1 MAVGDFD
8 FDELYNADPTVSWIL
23 FWISALL
30 LVFVLVNIFVAI
42 ILNAYDLIVAMDPD
56 ASDAANFITMVMT
69 QAQKTI
75 AAAFPGGAGGVH
87 AEDVE
92 GDLNPNVLH
101 NTMDRIED
109 EAYCELPCH

>member
-1 MAVGDFD
+1 MSAAAAVRF
-8 FDELYNADPTVSWIL
+8 AV
-23 FWISALL
+23 
-30 LVFVLVNIFVAI
+30 
-42 ILNAYDLIVAMDPD
+42 
-56 ASDAANFITMVMT
+56 VMT

-109 EAYCELPCH
+109 EAYCELRPCHWP